1 MVRTVIKW
9 LSRGLLIGLTG
20 LVSVAVLDTNALGI
34 NDTLQRHPDKVSH
47 AIFAFGFA
55 LTASIALPSLRV
67 WKICASLALLA
78 LLAELGQIFGG
89 RSAHISDLVTSWVG
103 ILAFAAAYWG
113 SWLRGRK
120 PD

>member
-1 MVRTVIKW
+1 MVRNVIMW
-9 LSRGLLIGLTG
+9 LARALLFGLTG

-34 NDTLQRHPDKVSH
+34 NEIFQRHPDKVSH
-47 AIFAFGFA
+47 AIIAFGYA

-78 LLAELGQIFGG
+78 LVAELGQVFGG
-89 RSAHISDLVTSWVG
+89 RSAHLSDLLASWLG

-113 SWLRGRK
+113 GRLRRRS
-120 PD
+120 PR